1 MYKLEKGACLKMQ
14 NSSYAIAAPIGS
26 GAVGE
31 VYKGV
36 RLEDRTLC
44 AVKLLFAE
52 YATDRAA
59 FHRKL
64 NLLVRTPP
72 VHPAFA
78 WPTDVSRQESQG
90 GFAYAMPLREGFD
103 ALAPV
108 MRQPELLPLPER
120 LALARAIAEPF
131 AALHKKGLI
140 YVDYSATNIRWRKEG
155 EKPTVSII
163 DCDNI
168 TIPKGGLGL
177 QGTGLLRAP
186 EVMLGGQPTLESD
199 YHSEGALLFHLLVG
213 SNPLRGQRVAAQ
225 PFTPDSVRLY
235 FGEKPSFIFLDPG
248 NAPVDPRMTQRWEAL
263 PARLRAFFRYLFCEG
278 CLQGRMERPTSAML
292 LQALSD

>member
-14 NSSYAIAAPIGS
+14 NSSYAIVSPLGS
-26 GAVGE
+26 GSLGEAYKAVN
-31 VYKGV
+31 
-36 RLEDRTLC
+36 LEDRTLC

-59 FHRKL
+59 FHRKV

-90 GFAYAMPLREGFD
+90 GFAYAMPLRENFD

-120 LALARAIAEPF
+120 LALAIVEPF
-131 AALHKKGLI
+131 ATLHKKGLI
-140 YVDYSATNIRWRKEG
+140 YVDYSATNIRWRREG
-155 EKPTVSII
+155 GKPAVSII

-186 EVMLGGQPTLESD
+186 EVMLGGQPTKESD
-199 YHSEGALLFHLLVG
+199 YHSLGALLFHLLVG

-225 PFTPDSVRLY
+225 PFTPDNVRLF
-235 FGEKPSFIFLDPG
+235 FGEKPSFIFLDAG
-248 NAPVDPRMTQRWEAL
+248 NAPVDPRMTERWEAL